1 MPEEHYSFLRLFSL
15 QHCLATACNLGDVL
29 CVRSPLSP
37 LGYFPMPAISA
48 PRRKARVEATANGR
62 TGELPRNIFLPLR
75 RRRPF
80 PKHRPVSLYL
90 SFKGGFRRLFFLLF
104 TRERGKSETQLAAV
118 KQGGGGGEKGPF
130 LLLLLSLQIRR
141 RRSQGLLRGALYE
154 FPTFLRGRKS
164 EKAPNFDLFF
174 GFFLSCAA

>member
-1 MPEEHYSFLRLFSL
+1 MSALPSL
-15 QHCLATACNLGDVL
+15 V
-29 CVRSPLSP
+29 
-37 LGYFPMPAISA
+37 YFPMPAISA

-90 SFKGGFRRLFFLLF
+90 SFKGGFRRLFFLVF

-118 KQGGGGGEKGPF
+118 KQGGGGGEKRPF
-130 LLLLLSLQIRR
+130 LLLLSLQIRR
-141 RRSQGLLRGALYE
+141 RRSQDLLRGALYE

-164 EKAPNFDLFF
+164 VKAPNFDLFF
-174 GFFLSCAA
+174 GFFLSYAVLLSLLFSFPL

>member
-1 MPEEHYSFLRLFSL
+1 MSALP
-15 QHCLATACNLGDVL
+15 
-29 CVRSPLSP
+29 SPLA

-62 TGELPRNIFLPLR
+62 TRELPRNIFLPFC

-130 LLLLLSLQIRR
+130 LLLLLSLQISR
-141 RRSQGLLRGALYE
+141 RRSQDLLRGALYE
-154 FPTFLRGRKS
+154 FPTFLLGRKS
-164 EKAPNFDLFF
+164 VKAPNFDLFF
-174 GFFLSCAA
+174 GFFLSPPLHVLLSPLFSFPL